1 MLDYLDDGATSS
13 SGMLLIVCEF
23 TWHHRGHE
31 SHVMCTDTFYV
42 KKTITF
48 IVNVKIQPLGKQIT
62 TEVHKY

>member
-1 MLDYLDDGATSS
+1 
-13 SGMLLIVCEF
+13 MLLIVCEF